1 MKQSV
6 CCSALTVLLL
16 FAVTVPSYGEDRTD
30 LLDLASGAV
39 LLSSTES
46 YDEDWAALLVLNGTP
61 KGGWCS
67 PEGKAFPH
75 KFVLELSSEHRITEF
90 CIDNTHA
97 QESGYPGI
105 SARALRL
112 STSSVSSKEGFQLAH
127 KGEAAK
133 GKRSC
138 FTLDP
143 PVQGRW
149 LKLEILSNWGN
160 PAYTE
165 MMELEA
171 YGEGTGRLTDQAP
184 VNGVYKTNFNL
195 MWLQQSGTDVEG
207 CYDWDNG
214 TLTGSTDGRVI
225 RFQWVEDG
233 PQIGTAV
240 MVLTAD
246 GSVLNGLWY
255 EQGVYR
261 GLWFG
266 NRALKAEVPAC
277 RALIKDNA
285 IGHSLDTMG
294 RAILYGI
301 YFDYDSATLKPSS
314 MNTLQQVLSALS
326 ARPEMKLVIEG
337 HTDSQGSDDYNLDLS
352 KRRAE
357 SVKTWLTD
365 KGIAE
370 NRLEARGYGESR
382 PVADNRQPDGRA
394 LNRRVEIA
402 VTP

>member
-1 MKQSV
+1 
-6 CCSALTVLLL
+6 
-16 FAVTVPSYGEDRTD
+16 
-30 LLDLASGAV
+30 
-39 LLSSTES
+39 
-46 YDEDWAALLVLNGTP
+46 
-61 KGGWCS
+61 
-67 PEGKAFPH
+67 
-75 KFVLELSSEHRITEF
+75 
-90 CIDNTHA
+90 
-97 QESGYPGI
+97 
-105 SARALRL
+105 
-112 STSSVSSKEGFQLAH
+112 
-127 KGEAAK
+127 
-133 GKRSC
+133 
-138 FTLDP
+138 
-143 PVQGRW
+143 
-149 LKLEILSNWGN
+149 
-160 PAYTE
+160 
-165 MMELEA
+165 
-171 YGEGTGRLTDQAP
+171 LTDQAP

-214 TLTGSTDGRVI
+214 TLTGSTDGRVV

-255 EQGVYR
+255 EQGAYR

-266 NRALKAEVPAC
+266 NRVSNAEVPAC
-277 RALIKDNA
+277 RTRIKDDS

-337 HTDSQGSDDYNLDLS
+337 HTDSQGSDNYNLDLS